1 MRLRIPVALVEPM
14 HRTSDALLIYR
25 EQIWLCLRQSSL
37 EAEGWEIC
45 RNDAQKLVRVDWTDK
60 SSR

>member
-14 HRTSDALLIYR
+14 HLIYR
-25 EQIWLCLRQSSL
+25 GQIWLCLRQSSL

-45 RNDAQKLVRVDWTDK
+45 RNDAQKLVRIDWTDK